1 MSIQAWNAYF
11 TRREQAIAEIEATGL
26 YLLEVDIDPS
36 EIDPTPHLHDFGAHI
51 YVLEGALELH
61 ETDANRVHNVLAG
74 GKVVVT
80 PGTRHSEGPY
90 GYRAVIGLTV
100 DPSTLVKPADRSTD
114 GLFVERA

>member
-1 MSIQAWNAYF
+1 MSIHVWNAYF

-26 YLLEVDIDPS
+26 FLLEIDIDPS
-36 EIDPTPHLHDFGAHI
+36 KIDSTPHLHDFGAHI

-61 ETDANRVHNVLAG
+61 ETDADRVHKVLTG

-80 PGTRHSEGPY
+80 PGTRHYEGPY

-100 DPSTLVKPADRSTD
+100 DPSTLVKPGGRSTE
-114 GLFVERA
+114 GRFVERA